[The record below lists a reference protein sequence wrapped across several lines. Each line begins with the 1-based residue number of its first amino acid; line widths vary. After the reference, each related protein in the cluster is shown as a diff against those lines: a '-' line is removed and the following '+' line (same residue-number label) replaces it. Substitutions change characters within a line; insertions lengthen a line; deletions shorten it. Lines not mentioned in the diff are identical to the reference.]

1 MDAQNYQ
8 KFDMSPKNFRFK
20 IFLKIPKIFLICKD
34 LGFYHSKIEQKFKFE
49 IDNGREAS
57 W

>member
-20 IFLKIPKIFLICKD
+20 FFLKIPKIFLICKD